1 MAISNLPIE
10 HARCAEITTP
20 YLARLEQASVIFRD
34 GLRALDKLSLE
45 VAQGTYL
52 GILGP
57 NGAGKTTLLR
67 LLAGLLAPTQGH
79 IALFGKSVQGESVA
93 LRRRIGYVAQ
103 RNGVDEYLSGR
114 GNLLLAG
121 RLHGLRGTS
130 LRQRTQA
137 LLEMLGLAEHAERR
151 VAAYSGGMRRRLALA
166 CSLVQQPDLLLL
178 DEPTSGLDTAGKAA
192 LWSYLSTLRQT
203 GLTIIA
209 ASHDTQEV
217 ERYCNR
223 VALLHAGRLILEGAP
238 AMLKASI
245 QGDILTLESGDA
257 QQAFAARQLLQQHPL
272 IQNIHPGAKES
283 QTNLEVNNGSEAIP
297 QITRQI
303 ENAGFP
309 IRRLML
315 SHPTLEDVFFQA
327 TGTSLSEADGIS
339 ERLHLL
345 QDEPTRHKR
354 TPFRRNQARRQ
365 RQ

>member
-10 HARCAEITTP
+10 RAQCAEIATP
-20 YLARLEQASVIFRD
+20 DLARLEQVSIIFRD
-34 GLRALDKLSLE
+34 GLRALDEFSME
-45 VAQGTYL
+45 VPQGTYL

-67 LLAGLLAPTQGH
+67 LLAGLLAPTKGH
-79 IALFGKSVQGESVA
+79 ITLFGKSIQGESVA

-103 RNGVDEYLSGR
+103 RSGVDEYLSGR

-121 RLHGLRGTS
+121 RLHGLHGAC

-137 LLEMLGLAEHAERR
+137 LLEMLGLTEHAERQ
-151 VAAYSGGMRRRLALA
+151 AATYSGGMRRRLALA

-178 DEPTSGLDTAGKAA
+178 DEPTTGLDTAGKAA
-192 LWSYLSTLRQT
+192 LWSYLSALRQT

-217 ERYCNR
+217 ERYCTR

-238 AMLKASI
+238 ATLRASI
-245 QGDILTLESGDA
+245 QGDILTLEFGDP
-257 QQAFAARQLLQQHPL
+257 QQAAAARQLLQQHPL
-272 IQNIHPGAKES
+272 IQTIHPGGEES
-283 QTNLEVNNGSEAIP
+283 QINLEVNNGSEAVP

-315 SHPTLEDVFFQA
+315 SHPTLEDVFFRA
-327 TGTSLSEADGIS
+327 TGTLLSEASGIL
-339 ERLHLL
+339 EKPYLL
-345 QDEPTRHKR
+345 QGEPSRHKR
-354 TPFRRNQARRQ
+354 TPFRRYQAQ
-365 RQ
+365 RQQR